1 MNYQVLELAEENE
14 KQYLKQV
21 VDLEERV
28 LKDMEKRGQVGQ
40 FFTTGTEGILEYIHQ
55 EQNTVMVAVDEND
68 KVIAATYLTQ
78 GQEPFTYNDITKY
91 FKYGK
96 KYQDW
101 VKSMYKSE
109 YDYKKDMLSTYVIKR
124 KAFQYA
130 KAKLLEEFPQYKGN
144 LMEFL
149 QHEIDEEHNHF
160 HEKSQLRNLL
170 NKFMSEYIEERSKDI
185 PGLEQRYD
193 MFYWTTLDDVAMALG
208 KEDKKDLKRTE
219 EMDFLFKEESI
230 DYEYG
235 QILKKGPLEI
245 YEKPEEDNAKE
256 YYTANTKNA
265 LELDTYITDP
275 NNRSAGISRA
285 LVLEGLKKCMEKYFT
300 ETDQKDLFLCS
311 TSHRENLSSK
321 YISDFYGLNDLAY
334 VKRRDGIPREV
345 HIGRVSREN
354 YKKFLNTKQKEM
366 SVLYGYNP
374 QNLEISATEK
384 LEILQRQLKNEDNE
398 YIRIKKARTEN
409 GKRYTGAIDYENRKL
424 DKKNELKRR
433 IEEVQSEINAEQG
446 QEH

>member
-1 MNYQVLELAEENE
+1 MNYQVLELTEENE

-109 YDYKKDMLSTYVIKR
+109 YDYKKDMLSTYVMKR

-185 PGLEQRYD
+185 PGLEQRY
-193 MFYWTTLDDVAMALG
+193 
-208 KEDKKDLKRTE
+208 E
-219 EMDFLFKEESI
+219 E
-230 DYEYG
+230 G
-235 QILKKGPLEI
+235 EI
-245 YEKPEEDNAKE
+245 PEWPA
-256 YYTANTKNA
+256 
-265 LELDTYITDP
+265 
-275 NNRSAGISRA
+275 
-285 LVLEGLKKCMEKYFT
+285 
-300 ETDQKDLFLCS
+300 
-311 TSHRENLSSK
+311 
-321 YISDFYGLNDLAY
+321 
-334 VKRRDGIPREV
+334 
-345 HIGRVSREN
+345 
-354 YKKFLNTKQKEM
+354 
-366 SVLYGYNP
+366 
-374 QNLEISATEK
+374 
-384 LEILQRQLKNEDNE
+384 
-398 YIRIKKARTEN
+398 
-409 GKRYTGAIDYENRKL
+409 
-424 DKKNELKRR
+424 
-433 IEEVQSEINAEQG
+433 
-446 QEH
+446 